1 METVLSILVGLGL
14 AAACGF
20 RVFVPVLVLAI
31 GARCGAVQLGE
42 NSAWLG
48 ETPALV
54 ALSLASCLEV
64 LGYWIP
70 WVDHLLDT
78 IASPAA
84 VVAGTLVAASQMGE
98 LNPMLQWSAA
108 LIAGGGLAG
117 LVQTATVTTRAASTT
132 LTGGIANPLFSTGE
146 TALAGVLSVGSIV
159 VPGLVVLF
167 IVIVLI
173 ATTRV
178 VVGARRVAA

>member
-1 METVLSILVGLGL
+1 
-14 AAACGF
+14 
-20 RVFVPVLVLAI
+20 
-31 GARCGAVQLGE
+31 
-42 NSAWLG
+42 
-48 ETPALV
+48 
-54 ALSLASCLEV
+54 
-64 LGYWIP
+64 
-70 WVDHLLDT
+70 
-78 IASPAA
+78 
-84 VVAGTLVAASQMGE
+84 MGE

-117 LVQTATVTTRAASTT
+117 LVQTATVTTRAASMT